1 MKVKNIL
8 IVSSRIKMD
17 AFFLL
22 VSKPYFKVNGMSPIL
37 PASITE
43 RPALAEHYYRP
54 MDFNYVH

>member
-1 MKVKNIL
+1 
-8 IVSSRIKMD
+8 MD

-22 VSKPYFKVNGMSPIL
+22 VTKPYFKVKGMSPIL